1 MYNTTFYVK
10 SQYRCKTSFT
20 IAKWIKWGTMGE
32 HMKKVT
38 EKKEYAIVETG
49 GKQYIVAVGDQ
60 LKVEKMSD
68 DVKVGDTL
76 TLDKVLAIDNGTVA
90 KVGTPYVTSSK
101 VMAKVLDIAKDKKV
115 QVIKY
120 KQKSR
125 YFVKQGHRQTL
136 MKVEILSI

>member
-1 MYNTTFYVK
+1 
-10 SQYRCKTSFT
+10 
-20 IAKWIKWGTMGE
+20 MGE
-32 HMKKVT
+32 HMQNTIEQKAKNKT
-38 EKKEYAIVETG
+38 EYAVIETG

-68 DVKVGDTL
+68 DVKIGDTIEIK
-76 TLDKVLAIDNGTVA
+76 TVLASDNGTTA
-90 KVGTPYVTSSK
+90 QVGTPYLTSAVS
-101 VMAKVLDIAKDKKV
+101 AKVLDIAKEKKV

>member
-1 MYNTTFYVK
+1 
-10 SQYRCKTSFT
+10 
-20 IAKWIKWGTMGE
+20 MGE

-49 GKQYIVAVGDQ
+49 GKQYIVAAGDQ

-68 DVKVGDTL
+68 DVKVGDTIDL
-76 TLDKVLAIDNGTVA
+76 TTVLAIDDGKTA
-90 KVGTPYVTSSK
+90 QVGTPYLKGSTVK
-101 VMAKVLDIAKDKKV
+101 AKVLDIAKDKKV
-115 QVIKY
+115 TVIKY

>member
-1 MYNTTFYVK
+1 
-10 SQYRCKTSFT
+10 
-20 IAKWIKWGTMGE
+20 MGE

>member
-1 MYNTTFYVK
+1 MT
-10 SQYRCKTSFT
+10 KTVET
-20 IAKWIKWGTMGE
+20 
-32 HMKKVT
+32 
-38 EKKEYAIVETG
+38 KEYAIIETG
-49 GKQYIVAVGDQ
+49 GKQYVVAVGDQ

-68 DVKVGDTL
+68 DVKVGDTIEIA
-76 TLDKVLAIDNGTVA
+76 TVLLSDNGSEA
-90 KVGTPYVTSSK
+90 KIGAPYLSSK
-101 VMAKVLDIAKDKKV
+101 VKAKVLDIAKDKKV

>member
-1 MYNTTFYVK
+1 
-10 SQYRCKTSFT
+10 
-20 IAKWIKWGTMGE
+20 MGE
-32 HMKKVT
+32 HMKKAA

-68 DVKVGDTL
+68 DVKIEDTI
-76 TLDKVLAIDNGTVA
+76 TLDKVLAVDNGTTA
-90 KVGTPYVTSSK
+90 QVGAPYLTASTVK
-101 VMAKVLDIAKDKKV
+101 AKVLDIAKDKKV
-115 QVIKY
+115 VVIKY

-125 YFVKQGHRQTL
+125 YFVKKGHRQTL

>member
-1 MYNTTFYVK
+1 MPSDQTQVLAK
-10 SQYRCKTSFT
+10 SLKSCRIADIMTKTVET
-20 IAKWIKWGTMGE
+20 
-32 HMKKVT
+32 
-38 EKKEYAIVETG
+38 KEYAIIETG
-49 GKQYIVAVGDQ
+49 GKQYVVAVGDQ

-68 DVKVGDTL
+68 DVKVGDTIEIA
-76 TLDKVLAIDNGTVA
+76 TVLLSDNGSEA
-90 KVGTPYVTSSK
+90 KIGAPYLSSK
-101 VMAKVLDIAKDKKV
+101 VKAKVLDIAKDKKV

>member
-1 MYNTTFYVK
+1 
-10 SQYRCKTSFT
+10 
-20 IAKWIKWGTMGE
+20 MGE

-38 EKKEYAIVETG
+38 EKKEYAIVEAG

-60 LKVEKMSD
+60 LKVEKMSN
-68 DVKVGDTL
+68 DVKVGDTIE
-76 TLDKVLAIDNGTVA
+76 LDTVLAMDNGSEA
-90 KVGTPYVTSSK
+90 KVGTPYVSGAK
-101 VMAKVLDIAKDKKV
+101 IKAKVLEIAKDKKV

>member
-1 MYNTTFYVK
+1 
-10 SQYRCKTSFT
+10 
-20 IAKWIKWGTMGE
+20 
-32 HMKKVT
+32 MKKAVET
-38 EKKEYAIVETG
+38 KEYAIVEAG
-49 GKQYIVAVGDQ
+49 GKQYVVAVGDQ

-68 DVKVGDTL
+68 DVKVGDTITIDTVLL
-76 TLDKVLAIDNGTVA
+76 TDNGSETKIGAPFVA
-90 KVGTPYVTSSK
+90 SK
-101 VMAKVLDIAKDKKV
+101 VQAKVLDIAKDKKV

>member
-1 MYNTTFYVK
+1 MV
-10 SQYRCKTSFT
+10 
-20 IAKWIKWGTMGE
+20 E
-32 HMKKVT
+32 HMNKAV
-38 EKKEYAIVETG
+38 EKKEYAIIETG
-49 GKQYIVAVGDQ
+49 GKQYIVAVGDT

-68 DVKVGDTL
+68 DVKVGDTID
-76 TLDKVLAIDNGTVA
+76 LDKVLVIDNGTSVQ
-90 KVGTPYVTSSK
+90 VGAPYLTSK
-101 VMAKVLDIAKDKKV
+101 VSAKVLDIAKDKKV

>member
-1 MYNTTFYVK
+1 
-10 SQYRCKTSFT
+10 
-20 IAKWIKWGTMGE
+20 
-32 HMKKVT
+32 MKKAV

-60 LKVEKMSD
+60 FKVEKLSD
-68 DVKVGDTL
+68 EVKVGDTI
-76 TLDKVLAIDNGTVA
+76 TLDNVLATDDGSTA
-90 KVGTPYVTSSK
+90 KVGTPYLTSSK
-101 VMAKVLDIAKDKKV
+101 VKAKVLDIAKDKKV
-115 QVIKY
+115 TVIKY

>member
-1 MYNTTFYVK
+1 
-10 SQYRCKTSFT
+10 
-20 IAKWIKWGTMGE
+20 MGE
-32 HMKKVT
+32 RMKKVT

-49 GKQYIVAVGDQ
+49 AKQYIVAIGDQ
-60 LKVEKMSD
+60 LKVEKLSD
-68 DVKVGDTL
+68 DVKVGDTI
-76 TLDKVLAIDNGTVA
+76 TLDKVLAIDNGTTA
-90 KVGTPYVTSSK
+90 EIGTPYITASK
-101 VMAKVLDIAKDKKV
+101 VTAKVLDIAKDKKV

>member
-1 MYNTTFYVK
+1 
-10 SQYRCKTSFT
+10 
-20 IAKWIKWGTMGE
+20 
-32 HMKKVT
+32 MKKAVET
-38 EKKEYAIVETG
+38 KEYAIVETG
-49 GKQYIVAVGDQ
+49 GKQYVVAVGDQ

-68 DVKVGDTL
+68 AVKVGDTITIDTVLL
-76 TLDKVLAIDNGTVA
+76 TDNGSEA
-90 KVGTPYVTSSK
+90 KIGAPYVTSK
-101 VMAKVLDIAKDKKV
+101 VQAKVLDIAKDKKV